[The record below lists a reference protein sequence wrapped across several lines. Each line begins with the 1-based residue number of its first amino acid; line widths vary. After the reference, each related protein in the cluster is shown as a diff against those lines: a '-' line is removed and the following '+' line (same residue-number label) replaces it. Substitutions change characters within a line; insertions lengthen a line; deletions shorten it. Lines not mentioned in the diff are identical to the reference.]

1 MSEMNRREFLRQ
13 SLISLA
19 GMTLISCE
27 DPPEEKNG
35 SPCKLKG
42 DQPVKSII
50 IIGAGLSGLVAGF
63 ELKQAGHD
71 VTILEAR
78 DRVGDGYLH

>member
-27 DPPEEKNG
+27 DSPEEKND
-35 SPCKLKG
+35 SPGKLIG
-42 DQPVKSII
+42 DQPGKSII
-50 IIGAGLSGLVAGF
+50 IIGAGLS
-63 ELKQAGHD
+63 
-71 VTILEAR
+71 
-78 DRVGDGYLH
+78 